1 MLVAVPTVRPIQ
13 PDDFDEVV
21 RMRTALYWPDGAEDH
36 ERDVRRQLAGAPP
49 LGTEYSKNFPIAT
62 LVVPRDDADRLGGF
76 VEVGIRSVAEGCY
89 DGNPVGYI
97 EGWYV
102 DPDMRRRGIG
112 RVLVEAAEDWARTHG
127 CTEMAS
133 DSLLMNQTSID
144 AHKALGFEEVERAV
158 HFRKR
163 L

>member
-1 MLVAVPTVRPIQ
+1 
-13 PDDFDEVV
+13 
-21 RMRTALYWPDGAEDH
+21 MRTALWPDGADDH
-36 ERDVRRQLAGAPP
+36 RREVERELAGEPP
-49 LGTEYSKNFPIAT
+49 LGTRYSANFPIAA
-62 LVVPRDDADRLGGF
+62 LVVPREHGKGLCGF

-102 DPDMRRRGIG
+102 DPDVRGRGVG
-112 RVLVEAAEDWARTHG
+112 RALIEVAEEWARKQG

-133 DSLLMNQTSID
+133 DALIGNTTSIEV
-144 AHKALGFEEVERAV
+144 HKALGFEEVERAV

-163 L
+163 LR